1 MKKRLNIF
9 TIIVL
14 FLILVSVF
22 NCNRSFAAAKV
33 VQDGGGREISELEK
47 YRPNVL
53 SADDSELVIKSFFLS
68 QGRALNIG
76 IGYDM
81 SQLGCIGDA
90 LIVPFRRRLDYRL
103 ESDIISQPAENFHFC
118 RVRFFG
124 GRDEIAGVD
133 EHVRQREGKSG
144 KFRPRHGM

>member
-33 VQDGGGREISELEK
+33 VQDGGGRKISELEK

-53 SADDSELVIKSFFLS
+53 SADDSELVIDKVGIVLGAIRNISVVVS
-68 QGRALNIG
+68 VIALMVIG
-76 IGYDM
+76 LKYIFGSVEEKANYKATLVPYVIGFV
-81 SQLGCIGDA
+81 LA
-90 LIVPFRRRLDYRL
+90 
-103 ESDIISQPAENFHFC
+103 
-118 RVRFFG
+118 
-124 GRDEIAGVD
+124 IAGTTLVNVIYKMV
-133 EHVRQREGKSG
+133 H
-144 KFRPRHGM
+144 

>member
-53 SADDSELVIKSFFLS
+53 SADDSELVIDKVGIVLGAIRNISVVVS
-68 QGRALNIG
+68 VIALMIIG
-76 IGYDM
+76 LKYIFGSVEEKANYKATLVPYVIGFV
-81 SQLGCIGDA
+81 LA
-90 LIVPFRRRLDYRL
+90 
-103 ESDIISQPAENFHFC
+103 
-118 RVRFFG
+118 
-124 GRDEIAGVD
+124 IAGTTLVD
-133 EHVRQREGKSG
+133 FIYNMVH
-144 KFRPRHGM
+144 